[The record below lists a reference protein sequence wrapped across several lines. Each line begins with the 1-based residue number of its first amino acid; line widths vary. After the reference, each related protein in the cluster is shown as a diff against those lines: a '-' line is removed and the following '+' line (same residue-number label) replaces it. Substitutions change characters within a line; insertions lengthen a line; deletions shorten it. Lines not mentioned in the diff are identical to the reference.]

1 MKPPHPW
8 VFVVLQYFFTFL
20 PLVDTLLFALQ
31 NEVNI
36 MGVALLGPV
45 TSSKVAAEMATI
57 LDFTQI
63 LKLSKTAE
71 IEKL

>member
-1 MKPPHPW
+1 
-8 VFVVLQYFFTFL
+8 
-20 PLVDTLLFALQ
+20 
-31 NEVNI
+31 